1 MQLVSKNWK
10 ELRRIT
16 SRAFKARVRRRN
28 QVSKTRVLIADM
40 KMFLPHGTRV
50 FKTRVPQKKKNEDDD
65 EVEEPEIKEE
75 APDSKTSLENAD
87 TRIRIGE
94 EEAEVLDLKTS
105 LENTDLKK
113 KNHGL
118 EERRTWEEE
127 EATQALG
134 K

>member
-1 MQLVSKNWK
+1 M
-10 ELRRIT
+10 
-16 SRAFKARVRRRN
+16 
-28 QVSKTRVLIADM
+28 
-40 KMFLPHGTRV
+40 
-50 FKTRVPQKKKNEDDD
+50 
-65 EVEEPEIKEE
+65 KEE

-94 EEAEVLDLKTS
+94 EEEEVLDSKTS

-113 KNHGL
+113 KNHEL

-127 EATQALG
+127 EAVQALG